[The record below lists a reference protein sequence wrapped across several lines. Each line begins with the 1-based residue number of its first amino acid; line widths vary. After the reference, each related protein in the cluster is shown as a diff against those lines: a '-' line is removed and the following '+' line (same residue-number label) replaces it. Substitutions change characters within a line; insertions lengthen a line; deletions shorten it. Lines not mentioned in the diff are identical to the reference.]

1 MKYLIII
8 SMCLSLNIS
17 SLAAES
23 SEIINTDKV
32 NQLLDVENFKKSDKE
47 QELLNLYKE
56 RLNLLSYKERQLKV
70 YENSLKGLKSEID
83 LIQVDLENKQNAL
96 NEKEIALLK
105 KELQLKEKERDLNQ
119 LEEKLA
125 QIDNVQLIRTNNKP
139 STPSVTLNSELK
151 IDEVYSDKSNDKN
164 LKLKAESIDT
174 VLNVNAVK
182 ETPKRKY
189 TYTPTKKDKVKKT
202 LNTTSVVSGLGQMK
216 KDILTDNSFKEK

>member
-1 MKYLIII
+1 
-8 SMCLSLNIS
+8 MCLSLSIS

-23 SEIINTDKV
+23 SEIINIDKV
-32 NQLLDVENFKKSDKE
+32 NQLFDVENFKKSDKE
-47 QELLNLYKE
+47 QELLSLYKE

-70 YENSLKGLKSEID
+70 YESSLKGLKSEID

-125 QIDNVQLIRTNNKP
+125 QIDNVQLIRTTNKL
-139 STPSVTLNSELK
+139 SSPSVVVKPELK
-151 IDEVYSDKSNDKN
+151 IDEIYSDKNTDKN

-174 VLNVNAVK
+174 VLNVKKVK
-182 ETPKRKY
+182 EEPKRKY
-189 TYTPTKKDKVKKT
+189 NYKAIKNDKVKKPV
-202 LNTTSVVSGLGQMK
+202 NTTSVVSGLGQMK
-216 KDILTDNSFKEK
+216 KDILTDNTFKEK